1 MVINIILELH
11 TQGAPIEKNHASGDW
26 HRRGYKYGN
35 TKKFIFQFVT
45 KTVLFDGLQY
55 ENQKES
61 RWVKYF
67 FTDNNSILSLEYA
80 GLTNFVSL
88 SN

>member
-1 MVINIILELH
+1 M
-11 TQGAPIEKNHASGDW
+11 SGIGGDTSME
-26 HRRGYKYGN
+26 